1 MWSLLPFGQPYV
13 RIDYQYVTI
22 VNSPEPV
29 ATPAHPFGWYS
40 PLKIT
45 QLRANRPTWIDSQLA
60 SRATAVANASRSGNP
75 VDSA

>member
-1 MWSLLPFGQPYV
+1 MPEPPHRLALPPSGLPYV

-29 ATPAHPFGWYS
+29 ATPAHPFGWHS

-45 QLRANRPTWIDSQLA
+45 
-60 SRATAVANASRSGNP
+60 
-75 VDSA
+75 